1 MPPIRIR
8 IAPPDREPYDY
19 VFEGDAMII
28 GRASDAD
35 LPIPDRFLSRHHAR
49 LVVRDGKILVEDM
62 GSRNGTLLNGQ
73 PVQSPTEIRIGDR
86 IEICSTTLTFPGGAA
101 PPADSRDRTE
111 SESFSS
117 MTVFRPVSD
126 FLESRGRASSEDLSS
141 EQNLRRYA
149 ERLQM
154 LNEVHHALGRS
165 MEIEELLELILD
177 RIFAHLG
184 PEEGAI
190 FLRQPDGEMFRAAA
204 RSTHRDRT
212 EVFYSRK
219 LVHEVTEKA
228 VAALVL
234 DAQVDERFAASES
247 LLAAGVRSHAAAPLL
262 DEEGAL
268 GMIAIGS
275 RVAVKAFSE
284 EDLEILI
291 SLAAVASLRLRNV
304 KLAEEAARR
313 RILEKELAL
322 ARRIQIALL
331 PASLPDVPGWSLYA
345 GTQPSRTV
353 SGDYYQVLTRGEEQ
367 GECLVMVADVS
378 GKGVAASLLTASLE
392 ALTAGPIED
401 GMRPVDICDR
411 VSGLLYRRTP
421 PEKYATAFLGTLD
434 VGTGTFTY
442 VNAGHNPPFVVRTDG
457 TVERLP
463 ATGTP
468 LGLIPGAKYRQEE
481 RRLEPGDLLFVYT
494 DGAIEVTGP
503 EDEEFGEERL
513 VDLCIRER
521 SREPADL
528 ASRIEAALHEFSSGA
543 PLPDDLT
550 LVMARREA

>member
-1 MPPIRIR
+1 MKPPIRIR
-8 IAPPDREPYDY
+8 ITPPDRSSYDY
-19 VFEGDAMII
+19 VFDGGSMVI

-49 LVVRDGKILVEDM
+49 LFLEDGRVYLEDL
-62 GSRNGTLLNGQ
+62 GSRNGTFLNGTAVQQ
-73 PVQSPTEIRIGDR
+73 PAAVALGDR
-86 IEICSTTLTFPGGAA
+86 VEICSTSLVFGDAQSVASTAGPD
-101 PPADSRDRTE
+101 PD
-111 SESFSS
+111 SFSS
-117 MTVFRPVSD
+117 MTVYRPVSD
-126 FLESRGRASSEDLSS
+126 FLESRAQVDAKDSS
-141 EQNLRRYA
+141 EQNLRRYT

-165 MEIEELLELILD
+165 MEIAELLELILD

-190 FLRQPDGEMFRAAA
+190 FLRQPDGEMLRAAA
-204 RSTHRDRT
+204 RSMRGSAAD
-212 EVFYSRK
+212 VFYSRK

-234 DAQVDERFAASES
+234 DAAVDERFAASES
-247 LLAAGVRSHAAAPLL
+247 LLAAGVRSLAAAPLL

-275 RVAVKAFSE
+275 RVAVRAFNE

-291 SLAAVASLRLRNV
+291 SLASVAALRLRNV
-304 KLAEEAARR
+304 KLADEAARR
-313 RILEKELAL
+313 RVLEKELAL

-331 PASLPDVPGWSLYA
+331 PATLPEVPGWSLHA

-353 SGDYYQVLTRGEEQ
+353 SGDYYQIQTRGDAGE
-367 GECLVMVADVS
+367 ECLLMVADVS

-401 GMRPVDICDR
+401 GRDPVEICDR
-411 VSGLLYRRTP
+411 VSGLLFRRTP
-421 PEKYATAFLGTLD
+421 PEKYATAFLAAIDTAKGTLS
-434 VGTGTFTY
+434 F
-442 VNAGHNPPFVVRTDG
+442 VNAGHNPALLVRAAG
-457 TVERLP
+457 QVELLG

-468 LGLIPGAKYRQEE
+468 LGLLPGAKYRQEQ
-481 RRLEPGDLLFVYT
+481 RVLEPGDLLVIYT
-494 DGAIEVTGP
+494 DGAIEVTSP
-503 EDEEFGEERL
+503 AEEEFGESRLQEICLAERTSPL
-513 VDLCIRER
+513 AEM
-521 SREPADL
+521 SR
-528 ASRIEAALHEFSSGA
+528 RIEESLYEFSQGA

-550 LVMARREA
+550 LVAIRRDG